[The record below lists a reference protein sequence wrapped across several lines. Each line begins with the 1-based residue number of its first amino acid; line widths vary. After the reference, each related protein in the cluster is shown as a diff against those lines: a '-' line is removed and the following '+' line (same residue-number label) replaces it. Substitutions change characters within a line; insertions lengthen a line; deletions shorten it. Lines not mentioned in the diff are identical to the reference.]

1 MVWTWSCFVGGG
13 LPIAPG
19 KYHYSIPSWIAS
31 NSLCLTSS
39 LKSLLLIENLLYTPD
54 LPILEAYLD
63 AVRMRC

>member
-1 MVWTWSCFVGGG
+1 MVWTRSCFVGDGS
-13 LPIAPG
+13 PIAPG
-19 KYHYSIPSWIAS
+19 KYHYSIPSWTAS
-31 NSLCLTSS
+31 HNLCLTAS